1 MYINV
6 NILMS
11 EAQHIRFKI
20 YVSEFDSHISGKS
33 DTIKLD
39 VLLKIIRVRKV
50 KYFFRNSSKKYSNLS
65 SYDKKNVTCFRHFN
79 SICPNFKRTKSSI
92 IIRHCCNDTHE
103 AVEIFLKSRCC
114 PRFTQ

>member
-39 VLLKIIRVRKV
+39 VLLKIIRVRKI

-65 SYDKKNVTCFRHFN
+65 SYDKKISLVFVILIPSVLILRGQSHQ
-79 SICPNFKRTKSSI
+79 SSFVI
-92 IIRHCCNDTHE
+92 VAMTRMRP
-103 AVEIFLKSRCC
+103 LKFS
-114 PRFTQ
+114 